1 MHDLPGAVMEFS
13 CWQALLIG
21 FEAGDLDVREGKR
34 ATLLSQSG
42 TALKIAAGS

>member
-21 FEAGDLDVREGKR
+21 FEAGDLDIKKGNRRTSKSIQHSLEN
-34 ATLLSQSG
+34 SS
-42 TALKIAAGS
+42 